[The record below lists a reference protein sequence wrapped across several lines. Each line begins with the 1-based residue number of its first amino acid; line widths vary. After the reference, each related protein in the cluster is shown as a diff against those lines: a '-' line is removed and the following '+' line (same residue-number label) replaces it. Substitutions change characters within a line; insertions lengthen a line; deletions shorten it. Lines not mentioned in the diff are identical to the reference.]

1 MEDEVVQ
8 ETEKTLDDVYTL
20 LEEIV
25 ELIQK

>member
-1 MEDEVVQ
+1 MENEVSQ

>member
-8 ETEKTLDDVYTL
+8 ETEKTLDDVYIL

>member
-1 MEDEVVQ
+1 MEGEVVQ